1 MCLII
6 TDKGECNGC
15 LEGNGGRALFCS
27 TSLLSS
33 GNLESVFF
41 LSIITMYLCI
51 PTLTGRG
58 SFSWLISITSKRFL
72 QEDRSK
78 WWSNPSYTE
87 TLLARLVVDWLL
99 VTACLLEPSYLRFQ
113 FRQVIS
119 SFKEKKNWNE
129 TKKPQRSHF
138 SCLSSSSCNIPSWFS
153 HCWLQKEIAAGVY
166 LWVRQLILLWMN
178 RVLWQNS
185 GTAVITAVTH

>member
-1 MCLII
+1 MP
-6 TDKGECNGC
+6 GECV
-15 LEGNGGRALFCS
+15 
-27 TSLLSS
+27 SLLQTR
-33 GNLESVFF
+33 ESAMAVLREMEEGLCYAPLHCFPQEILSQFFF
-41 LSIITMYLCI
+41 LSIITLYLCI
-51 PTLTGRG
+51 PTLTGRD

-119 SFKEKKNWNE
+119 SFKEKKTE
-129 TKKPQRSHF
+129 MKQKKKNPKISF
-138 SCLSSSSCNIPSWFS
+138 FLF
-153 HCWLQKEIAAGVY
+153 
-166 LWVRQLILLWMN
+166 
-178 RVLWQNS
+178 
-185 GTAVITAVTH
+185 VIQFM